1 MPTPRKLPPIWL
13 LGFGFFPLGVFGSLM
28 LITVPQLLAANHVP
42 EPRIA
47 AITAVGLIAGFLSFG
62 LMPLLD
68 WRFSRRTYA
77 VVFAI
82 IGGACLFGAFA
93 FINHLQLLAALL
105 FIGDLSISL
114 CVAAVGGWFGSV
126 TEAADDA
133 RLGAWFTAFN
143 IGAGGAIVM
152 VAPTIVRGLPPGVG
166 AALLGLIVLAPLPL
180 YFAVDCAPADDRLAS
195 ESFIAFARDVL
206 TLLRRPM
213 VLWSI
218 LLFAAP
224 AASFA
229 LTNTLGGYGR
239 DFHTPEALVGWIA
252 GAGVTVAGVVG
263 SLVIP
268 SISRRVAPRPLY
280 LLVGGFGAA
289 FTLLLMLAPRTP
301 LTFGLALL
309 GENVF
314 QAASFSTQNQI
325 TLRTIGQNNPLAATQ
340 FGMLTAVSIVP
351 LTYMQLIDGN
361 AYTGGGV
368 NGSLLADAL
377 VSGGACVVLGLVLWQ
392 LRRFVPPIPVAA
404 AVELDE
410 AA

>member
-1 MPTPRKLPPIWL
+1 MPTPRRLPPIWL
-13 LGFGFFPLGVFGSLM
+13 LGFGYFPIGVFGNLM
-28 LITVPQLLAANHVP
+28 LVTVPQLLAANHVP

-47 AITAVGLIAGFLSFG
+47 AITAFGLMPGFLSFG

-68 WRFSRRTYA
+68 WRFSRKTYA
-77 VVFAI
+77 VLFAA

-93 FINHLQLLAALL
+93 FITNLQLLAGLL
-105 FIGDLSISL
+105 FAGNMSISL

-126 TEAADDA
+126 TPATDDA
-133 RLGAWFTAFN
+133 GLGAWFTAFN
-143 IGAGGAIVM
+143 IGAGGAVVM
-152 VAPTIVRGLPPGVG
+152 IAPTVIRGLPPGVG
-166 AALLGLIVLAPLPL
+166 AAVLGLIVLAPLPL
-180 YFAVDCAPADDRLAS
+180 YFAVDCAPADGRLAS
-195 ESFIAFARDVL
+195 ESFIAFSRDVL
-206 TLLRRPM
+206 ILLRRPM
-213 VLWSI
+213 VLWSM
-218 LLFAAP
+218 LLFIAP

-229 LTNTLGGYGR
+229 LTNTLGGYGA

-268 SISRRVAPRPLY
+268 SISTRVAPRPLY

-289 FTLLLMLAPRTP
+289 FTLLLVLMPRTP
-301 LTFGLALL
+301 LSFGLALL

-314 QAASFSTQNQI
+314 QAAAFSTQNQI

-361 AYTGGGV
+361 AYTGGAV

-377 VSGGACVVLGLVLWQ
+377 ISGGACVVLGLVLWL
-392 LRRFVPPIPVAA
+392 LRAAIPPIPVAA
-404 AVELDE
+404 ALDE

>member
-28 LITVPQLLAANHVP
+28 LVTVPQLLAANHVP

-47 AITAVGLIAGFLSFG
+47 AITAFGLMPGFLSFG

-68 WRFSRRTYA
+68 WRFSRKTYA
-77 VVFAI
+77 VLFAV

-93 FINHLQLLAALL
+93 FINNLQILAWLL
-105 FIGDLSISL
+105 FIGNFSISL
-114 CVAAVGGWFGSV
+114 CVAAVGGWFGSL
-126 TEAADDA
+126 AQAKDDA

-143 IGAGGAIVM
+143 IGAGGAVVM
-152 VAPTIVRGLPPGVG
+152 VAPTVIRGLPPGVG
-166 AALLGLIVLAPLPL
+166 AALIGLIVLAPLPL

-206 TLLRRPM
+206 ILLRRPM

-218 LLFAAP
+218 LLFIAP

-229 LTNTLGGYGR
+229 LTNTLGGYGA

-268 SISRRVAPRPLY
+268 SISKRVAPRPLY

-289 FTLLLMLAPRTP
+289 FTLLLMLMPRTP

-361 AYTGGGV
+361 AYTGGAV
-368 NGSLLADAL
+368 NGSLLADA
-377 VSGGACVVLGLVLWQ
+377 VISGGACVLLGLLLWQ
-392 LRRFVPPIPVAA
+392 LRRFVPPIPVVTAA
-404 AVELDE
+404 ELDE